1 MARLLLRDEPLGDP
15 AQPIRAVLFDKDG
28 TLSRSEPML
37 LALAEARIAHCHR
50 LLQRRHPALAASLES
65 DLENLLRRAYG
76 LDGAGVNPAG
86 TTAVASRSHNL
97 LSTATVLAMVG
108 LGWPEA
114 VELGEAVFAGTDDLH
129 GRGSVHR
136 PQATE
141 GLHGLV
147 ELLAGSGLRC
157 AVISNDEAAGVADF
171 LEGEGIAR
179 HFQACRSAEQTP
191 RKPDPAAVEAL
202 CRDLGV
208 EPGACAL
215 IGDANSDLRM
225 ARSAGVPVVVGYT
238 AGWSRRPPLDPAF
251 PQLHHWNQLSLGD

>member
-1 MARLLLRDEPLGDP
+1 VVRLRLRDEPLGDP

-28 TLSRSEPML
+28 TLCRSEPML
-37 LALAEARIAHCHR
+37 LALAEARIMHCHR
-50 LLQRRHPALAASLES
+50 LLQRRHPSLAASLGSE
-65 DLENLLRRAYG
+65 LEHLLRRAYG

-86 TTAVASRSHNL
+86 TTAVASRRHNL

-114 VELGEAVFAGTDDLH
+114 VELGEAVFAGTDNLH

-141 GLHGLV
+141 ELHGLV

-157 AVISNDEAAGVADF
+157 AVISNDEAAGIADF

-179 HFQACRSAEQTP
+179 HFQAFRSAEQTP
-191 RKPDPAAVEAL
+191 RKPDPAAVLAL
-202 CRDLGV
+202 CGDLGV

-225 ARSAGVPVVVGYT
+225 ARAAGVPVVIGYT

-251 PQLHHWNQLSLGD
+251 PQLHHWSQLTLGE